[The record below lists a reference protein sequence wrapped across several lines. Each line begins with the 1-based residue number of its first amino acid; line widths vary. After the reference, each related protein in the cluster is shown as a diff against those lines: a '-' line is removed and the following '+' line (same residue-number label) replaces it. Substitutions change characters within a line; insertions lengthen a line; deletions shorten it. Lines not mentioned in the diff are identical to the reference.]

1 MSMAALFVRRPVATT
16 LLTLAIAVSG
26 LLAFGTLAVAPLP
39 KVDFPTIM
47 VQAQM
52 PGASPETMAATV
64 AAPLERRL
72 GQIADVAEMTS
83 ENAVGS
89 TRVILQFG
97 LDRDINGAARDV
109 EAAINAARADLPTA
123 LRTKPTYRKF
133 NPAEAPIL
141 ILALS
146 SRTLT
151 PGQLYDSA
159 ATILQQRLLQVD
171 GIGNVDVGG
180 SSLPAVR
187 VDLDP
192 GALFDYGI
200 AMEEIR
206 AALSAANANSAKGAI
221 DEGERRFQIYAN
233 DQAKRASDYADLVV
247 AYRDGRPVL
256 LRDIA
261 EVGDSVENVR
271 NVGYVNDKSAVVL
284 ILFKQP
290 GGNIV
295 EIVDRVKALLPQ
307 LRAALPGDVELNLS
321 GDRSVTIRSSLAH
334 AQQSL
339 VIAVALVVLV
349 VFVFLRSF
357 RATLIPAVTVP
368 VSILGSFAVMKLCD
382 YSLDNLS
389 LMALTIATGFV
400 VDDSIVVLENITRHR
415 EAGVS
420 RIEAAIRGAGEVSFT
435 VVAMSVSLVA
445 VFLPILLMGGLVGRL
460 FREFAIVLS
469 IAIGVSLLLAL
480 TTTPMMCALFLS
492 GKKDERPQGRLA
504 RAAGAAIDSVRR
516 SYDLSLR
523 GALAHPRLVLFSL
536 FLTVAFNIFLFSVAP
551 KSLFPQEDGG
561 LMMGGV
567 RADQS
572 ISFEAMRLKVEQT
585 LAIMR
590 ADPAVETVT
599 ASIGDG
605 AVNQARMF
613 TTLKPLEER
622 RDSAFAVMARLRPKL
637 AAIPG
642 ADVMMFP
649 RQELFLGGRMSFA
662 QFQYT
667 LLSDDAAA
675 LRIWA
680 TKLYAAMKQQPALVD
695 VTSDQQIGGLETKV
709 VIDRATAARYGVTP
723 DVIDATLYDA
733 FGQRQVSTI
742 YQDQNQ
748 YHVVMGLAPRY
759 LQDPSS
765 IEQLYVSTSGETAS
779 GTSSTNATYGT
790 VSGATTNGSTQSTS
804 GSSSARN
811 KATNSIATSSGGRAS
826 SAAAIS
832 SGRATMIPIT
842 AFARLE
848 SSTTPVQINHQGQ
861 AAAATISFNL
871 APGATLAD
879 ASAAVVKAVGDIHL
893 PNAIHGAF
901 GGSAGASQS
910 LIGTMPLL
918 IGSALLAVYAV
929 LGILYESYVHPLTI
943 LSTLPS
949 AGVGAVLAL
958 ILSGVDFS
966 VIALIGVFLL
976 IGIVKK
982 NAIMIVD
989 FALQAERESGLSPA
1003 EAVHRACLA
1012 RFRPIMMTTFAALLG
1027 AVPLVLDQG
1036 VGAELR
1042 RPLGVSIIG
1051 GLIVSQLL
1059 TLYTTPIVY
1068 LYLDRLRLRSR
1079 RFWRRAFPGSSVA
1092 ELAE

>member
-16 LLTLAIAVSG
+16 LLTLAITVSG

-52 PGASPETMAATV
+52 AGASPETMAATV

-151 PGQLYDSA
+151 PGQLYDNA
-159 ATILQQRLLQVD
+159 ATILQQRLLQVE

-187 VDLDP
+187 IDLDP
-192 GALFDYGI
+192 RALFDYGI

-233 DQAKRASDYADLVV
+233 DQAKRASDYADLVI

-261 EVGDSVENVR
+261 EVADSVENVR
-271 NVGYVNDKSAVVL
+271 NIGYVNDKSAVVL

-295 EIVDRVKALLPQ
+295 EIVDRVKTLLPQ
-307 LRAALPGDVELNLS
+307 LQAALPGDVEMNLS

-334 AQQSL
+334 AEQSL

-415 EAGVS
+415 EAGAS

-435 VVAMSVSLVA
+435 VVSMSVSLVA

-469 IAIGVSLLLAL
+469 IAICVSLLLAL

-492 GKKDERPQGRLA
+492 GKDERPQGRLA
-504 RAAGAAIDSVRR
+504 RATGAALDSVRR

-523 GALAHPRLVLFSL
+523 SALAHPRLVLFSL
-536 FLTVAFNIFLFSVAP
+536 FLTVAFNIFLFAVAP

-572 ISFEAMRLKVEQT
+572 ISFEAMRRKVEQT

-613 TTLKPLEER
+613 TTLKPLDER
-622 RDSAFAVMARLRPKL
+622 RDSAFVVMARLRPKL
-637 AAIPG
+637 ASVPG

-667 LLSDDAAA
+667 LLADDVVE
-675 LRIWA
+675 LQSWA
-680 TKLYAAMKQQPALVD
+680 PKLYSAMKQQPALVD
-695 VTSDQQIGGLETKV
+695 VTSDQQVAGLETKV
-709 VIDRATAARYGVTP
+709 VIDRPTAARYGVTP

-765 IEQLYVSTSGETAS
+765 VEQLYVSTSGETAS
-779 GTSSTNATYGT
+779 GTTSTNATYGT
-790 VSGATTNGSTQSTS
+790 VSGASTSSSTQSTS

-842 AFARLE
+842 AFAHLE

-871 APGATLAD
+871 APGRTLAD
-879 ASAAVVKAVGDIHL
+879 ATAAIEKAVGDIHL
-893 PNAIHGAF
+893 PNSIHGSF
-901 GGSAGASQS
+901 SGSAGASQS

-958 ILSGVDFS
+958 ILAGADFS

-989 FALQAERESGLSPA
+989 FALHAERAEGLPPA

-1059 TLYTTPIVY
+1059 TLYTTPVVY
-1068 LYLDRLRLRSR
+1068 LYLDRLRLWSR
-1079 RFWRRAFPGSSVA
+1079 RFWRRAFPGSRAA

>member
-1 MSMAALFVRRPVATT
+1 MASFFVRRPVATT
-16 LLTLAIAVSG
+16 LLTLAIAVAG
-26 LLAFGTLAVAPLP
+26 LLAIGTLAVAPLP

-52 PGASPETMAATV
+52 SGASPETMAATV

-123 LRTKPTYRKF
+123 LKAKPTYRRF

-146 SRTLT
+146 SKTLT

-159 ATILQQRLLQVD
+159 ATVLQQRLLQVD
-171 GIGNVDVGG
+171 GIGNIDVGG

-192 GALFDYGI
+192 RALFDYGI

-221 DEGERRFQIYAN
+221 DEGERRFQLYAN
-233 DQAKRASDYADLVV
+233 DQAKHASDYADLVV

-271 NVGYVNDKSAVVL
+271 NVGYVNDKAAVVL

-307 LRAALPGDVELNLS
+307 LRAALPGDVDLNLS

-334 AQQSL
+334 AEQAL

-368 VSILGSFAVMKLCD
+368 VSILGSFAVMRLCD

-400 VDDSIVVLENITRHR
+400 VDDSIVVLENIARHR

-420 RIEAAIRGAGEVSFT
+420 RMEAAIRGAGEVGFT
-435 VVAMSVSLVA
+435 VVSMSVSLVA

-492 GKKDERPQGRLA
+492 GKDERPPGRLA
-504 RAAGAAIDSVRR
+504 RATGAALDAMRR

-523 GALAHPRLVLFSL
+523 AAIAHPRLVLLSL
-536 FLTVAFNIFLFSVAP
+536 FLTVAFNIFLFAVAQ

-572 ISFEAMRLKVEQT
+572 ISFEAMRGKVEQT

-613 TTLKPLEER
+613 TTLKPLDER
-622 RDSAFAVMARLRPKL
+622 RDSAFAVMARLRPNL
-637 AAIPG
+637 GNIPG

-667 LLSDDAAA
+667 LLAEDATE
-675 LRIWA
+675 LRSWVP
-680 TKLYAAMKQQPALVD
+680 KLYAAMKQQPALVD

-765 IEQLYVSTSGETAS
+765 LEQIYVSATGETAS

-790 VSGATTNGSTQSTS
+790 VAGASAQSTS

-832 SGRATMIPIT
+832 SSRAAMIPIT
-842 AFARLE
+842 AFARLAP
-848 SSTTPVQINHQGQ
+848 STTPVQINHQGR

-871 APGATLAD
+871 APGGTLAD
-879 ASAAVVKAVGDIHL
+879 ATAAIEKAVGDIHL
-893 PNAIHGAF
+893 PSSIHGAF

-958 ILSGVDFS
+958 ILAGADFS

-989 FALQAERESGLSPA
+989 FALQSEREHGLPPA

-1059 TLYTTPIVY
+1059 TLYTTPVVY
-1068 LYLDRLRLRSR
+1068 LYLDRLRLWSR
-1079 RFWRRAFPGSSVA
+1079 RFWRHAFPGSSAA

>member
-1 MSMAALFVRRPVATT
+1 MSMAALFVGRPVATT

-26 LLAFGTLAVAPLP
+26 LLAFGTLSVAPLP

-109 EAAINAARADLPTA
+109 EAAINAARVDLPTA
-123 LRTKPTYRKF
+123 LRAKPTYRRF

-141 ILALS
+141 ILALTS
-146 SRTLT
+146 KTLT

-159 ATILQQRLLQVD
+159 ATVLQQRLLQVD
-171 GIGNVDVGG
+171 GIGNIDVGG

-192 GALFDYGI
+192 RALFDYGI

-221 DEGERRFQIYAN
+221 DEGERRFQLYAN
-233 DQAKRASDYADLVV
+233 DQATRARDYADLVV

-256 LRDIA
+256 LHDIA
-261 EVGDSVENVR
+261 KVEDSVENVR
-271 NVGYVNDKSAVVL
+271 NISYVNDKSAVVM

-295 EIVDRVKALLPQ
+295 EIVDRVKSLLPQ
-307 LRAALPGDVELNLS
+307 LRAALPGDIELSLS

-334 AQQSL
+334 AEQSL

-349 VFVFLRSF
+349 VFVFLRSAQ
-357 RATLIPAVTVP
+357 ATLIPAVTVP
-368 VSILGSFAVMKLCD
+368 VSILGSFAVMKFCD

-400 VDDSIVVLENITRHR
+400 VDDSIVVLENIARHR
-415 EAGVS
+415 EAGAS

-435 VVAMSVSLVA
+435 VVSMSVSLVA

-480 TTTPMMCALFLS
+480 TATPMLCALFLA
-492 GKKDERPQGRLA
+492 GKDDRPAGRLA
-504 RAAGAAIDSVRR
+504 RATGAALDGLRQG
-516 SYDLSLR
+516 YDLSLR

-536 FLTVAFNIFLFSVAP
+536 LLTVGFNIFLFAVAP
-551 KSLFPQEDGG
+551 KSLFPLEDGG
-561 LMMGGV
+561 LLMGGV

-572 ISFEAMRLKVEQT
+572 ISFDAMRLEVEQT

-667 LLSDDAAA
+667 LLSDDAAT
-675 LRIWA
+675 LRSWA
-680 TKLYAAMKQQPALVD
+680 PKLYAAMKQQSALVD

-742 YQDQNQ
+742 YQEQNQ
-748 YHVVMGLAPRY
+748 YHVVMGIAPRY

-765 IEQLYVSTSGETAS
+765 LEQIYVSTSGATAS
-779 GTSSTNATYGT
+779 GTTSTNATYGT
-790 VSGATTNGSTQSTS
+790 VSVASSQPTS
-804 GSSSARN
+804 VIASARN

-826 SAAAIS
+826 SAAAVS
-832 SGRATMIPIT
+832 SSRAAMIPIS

-848 SSTTPVQINHQGQ
+848 PSTTPVQINHQGQ
-861 AAAATISFNL
+861 AVATTISFNL

-879 ASAAVVKAVGDIHL
+879 ATAAVDKAVGDIHL

-918 IGSALLAVYAV
+918 IGAALLAVYAV

-958 ILSGVDFS
+958 ILAGVDFS

-989 FALQAERESGLSPA
+989 FALQAERDGLSPA

-1027 AVPLVLDQG
+1027 AVPLVLDHG

-1051 GLIVSQLL
+1051 GLIVSQFL
-1059 TLYTTPIVY
+1059 TLYTTPVVY
-1068 LYLDRLRLRSR
+1068 LYLGRLSLWSHRL
-1079 RFWRRAFPGSSVA
+1079 WRRAFPGSSVA